1 MYFKQPIPSN
11 QETKNWVLKY
21 TQFKASKQEF
31 SHLGKPK
38 KPKRKKEK
46 TKKPGSCGESCSGA
60 GGQSRRGNH
69 HRYCHGRGDWTC
81 PSSCEARAS
90 LTRLQAAA
98 L

>member
-38 KPKRKKEK
+38 KEKRKNQE
-46 TKKPGSCGESCSGA
+46 T
-60 GGQSRRGNH
+60 
-69 HRYCHGRGDWTC
+69 W
-81 PSSCEARAS
+81 
-90 LTRLQAAA
+90 
-98 L
+98 